1 MKYSDRFYRVIVA
14 ATPFVLVLCL
24 LAFLSG
30 GKVSTTAGAQTQPSS
45 TKKDGLQVVTFDTPQ
60 ERVTI
65 KLPDD
70 IRTGDMIS
78 GTLVVEP
85 KGATSDERA
94 KNLSAVKSRVVRLLL
109 TRARKP
115 DEAPRTAQAVT
126 VPLSGGDTSTVQTLR
141 GQGNSMR
148 LEFLVT
154 APADF
159 ALAPEIAK
167 MVDAELGRAEIPIN
181 TNPTPAPTPDPKL
194 TPKFDIPPLGQTG
207 RPVVITGPFDGKSSN
222 TDVKL
227 TTPTVFKKTSTY
239 EEGIDLPIIA
249 ESPRKSIIE
258 FPQEITG
265 PHRITVTDGRTQTSG
280 PYRNVGVNLT
290 APKTNL
296 IKGEKTTLTIQVSG
310 LEGIRTPVPLTLTS
324 RGVITMQGGAYQ
336 ELTIQPSEVRA
347 DGTYSTTREITGVE
361 AGAWGAT
368 ATVVTDSFNIML
380 IDPDP
385 PQTILIN
392 SFTGEYVFCGSGLRL
407 AGTGHIKRQGCIITL
422 TDNRPDR
429 EVRGTIDSC
438 VLIGNS
444 GPSVFSTATA
454 ADLIVSVTDTRP
466 VRRNLYFNPL
476 GRPFPPVQ
484 DVSSFATCP

>member
-1 MKYSDRFYRVIVA
+1 MKYSDRFCRVIVA
-14 ATPFVLVLCL
+14 VTPFVLVLCL
-24 LAFLSG
+24 LALLSG
-30 GKVSTTAGAQTQPSS
+30 GKVSTTASAQTQPTS
-45 TKKDGLQVVTFDTPQ
+45 TTKDGLQVVTFDTPK

-70 IRTGDMIS
+70 IRTGDVIS

-94 KNLSAVKSRVVRLLL
+94 KNLSAVRSRMVRLLL

-115 DEAPRTAQAVT
+115 DEAPKTAQALT

-148 LEFLVT
+148 VEFLVT

-159 ALAPEIAK
+159 ALAPEIDK
-167 MVDAELGRAEIPIN
+167 MVDAELGRAVIPIN
-181 TNPTPAPTPDPKL
+181 TTPTPTPDPKL

-239 EEGIDLPIIA
+239 EEGIDLAIIA

-265 PHRITVTDGRTQTSG
+265 PVRITTTDGRTQTSG

-296 IKGEKTTLTIQVSG
+296 IKGEKTTLTVRVSG
-310 LEGIRTPVPLTLTS
+310 LEGIRAPVPLTLTS
-324 RGVITMQGGAYQ
+324 TGVITMQGGAYQ

-347 DGTYSTTREITGVE
+347 DGTYSTTREITGVQ
-361 AGAWGAT
+361 AGGWGAT
-368 ATVVTDSFNIML
+368 ATVVTDAFNIVL
-380 IDPDP
+380 VDPDP
-385 PQTILIN
+385 PQTFLIN
-392 SFTGEYVFCGSGLRL
+392 SFTGDYVFCGSGPRL
-407 AGTGHIKRQGCIITL
+407 SGTGQIKRQGCMITL

-429 EVRGTIDSC
+429 EVRGTVDSC
-438 VLIGNS
+438 VFIGNS
-444 GPSVFSTATA
+444 GPSVFSNATA
-454 ADLIVSVTDTRP
+454 ADIIISVTDTRP

-476 GRPFPPVQ
+476 GKPFPPVQ
-484 DVSSFATCP
+484 DVSAFATCP